1 MENAGVAGS
10 EIKQVGHS
18 LGGGLAKLV
27 SVAAGSTAVAF
38 NAPKVKHLIDDFTSS
53 TIEDYISSFENQDND
68 ISVVVEYLKFVR
80 SIMENNFVNNFF
92 SIGTLIK
99 ETFSN
104 LTSLLLSNRANIL
117 NSLSVIDRIYEVS
130 VDANVIETTSNSV
143 LASIQDVVTDFSD
156 NDFLKEVVVIF

>member
-1 MENAGVAGS
+1 ME
-10 EIKQVGHS
+10 
-18 LGGGLAKLV
+18 
-27 SVAAGSTAVAF
+27 
-38 NAPKVKHLIDDFTSS
+38 D
-53 TIEDYISSFENQDND
+53 
-68 ISVVVEYLKFVR
+68 
-80 SIMENNFVNNFF
+80 NFVNNFF

-117 NSLSVIDRIYEVS
+117 NSLSVIDRIYDVS